1 MLPDWVKTEVYNK
14 VIELQESM
22 ISREQDEIIVI
33 SREQAYF
40 QHNDIKFEVM
50 LRREKINKSR
60 IILENLEKYKEDLFR
75 FEADSL
81 YEVKDPYNE
90 NDEITTKISKV
101 HFQLQQKKDSKRS
114 NKDACILI

>member
-40 QHNDIKFEVM
+40 
-50 LRREKINKSR
+50 
-60 IILENLEKYKEDLFR
+60 
-75 FEADSL
+75 
-81 YEVKDPYNE
+81 
-90 NDEITTKISKV
+90 
-101 HFQLQQKKDSKRS
+101 
-114 NKDACILI
+114 